1 MNHKIVKQGLSTLAL
16 GMGLMV
22 SQQAFSANWLMLQ
35 GTEPTGS
42 ASRANVWGFVQAQY
56 QKDYSDAFVAPNG
69 SELYIPPKLIGPS
82 LDSQSQFNVNRAR
95 IGARG
100 ANLPLDSNTNYFILA
115 EFGNNL
121 ITSTADYDGTESTTK
136 YAPHLTDASITFNNI
151 KQARVRVGMFKYPG
165 AEEGMQA
172 IHTFDYINF
181 TNVTNQLTLER
192 FPSAED
198 LNLAPQPEP
207 GNSMNR
213 FSQPV
218 GAFRDTGVQVFSTFK
233 VGNWE
238 HSYAAMV
245 GNGNGVNIG
254 SNNGKYN
261 GYLYWSSERVFDGGG
276 KKARREGWKLFAWG
290 QEGERT
296 NAYDL
301 SQEQKRTRYGLG
313 TKYLKKPFR
322 VTAEYMWGK
331 GMIFQ
336 GQQRPQ
342 DMFND
347 KEADG
352 GYIDIGFYIPKSKW
366 EIDFRAD
373 TYTRGENAAASGPD
387 DKTKYNTVT
396 IGTQYHFNKKTH
408 ATVSYDFRNDSSD
421 TVAVNNQLE
430 GVGGRLAIQ
439 VTAIY

>member
-1 MNHKIVKQGLSTLAL
+1 MNQKITKRGLSALAL

-42 ASRANVWGFVQAQY
+42 AKRATVWGFIQAQY
-56 QKDYSDAFVAPNG
+56 QKDYSDAFVNPAG
-69 SELYIPPKLIGPS
+69 AELYVPPKLIGPS

-121 ITSTADYDGTESTTK
+121 ITSTADYDGTESTAK

-151 KQARVRVGMFKYPG
+151 KQARIRVGMFKYPG

-213 FSQPV
+213 FSLPA

-233 VGNWE
+233 VGDWE

-245 GNGNGVNIG
+245 GNGNGVNLG
-254 SNNGKYN
+254 NSNGKFN
-261 GYLYWSSERVFDGGG
+261 GYLYWASERVFQGG
-276 KKARREGWKLFAWG
+276 KKARRQGWKFFAWG
-290 QEGERT
+290 QKGERV
-296 NAYDL
+296 NAYDT
-301 SQEQKRTRYGLG
+301 SQEQERTRYGVG

-347 KEADG
+347 LEADG
-352 GYIDIGFYIPKSKW
+352 GYIDIGFFIPKSKW

-373 TYTRGENAAASGPD
+373 TYTRGENQASSGPD

-396 IGTQYHFNKKTH
+396 VGTQYHFNKKTH
-408 ATVSYDFRNDSSD
+408 ATLSYDFRNDSSE

-430 GVGGRLAIQ
+430 GVGNRLAVQ
-439 VTAIY
+439 VTSIY